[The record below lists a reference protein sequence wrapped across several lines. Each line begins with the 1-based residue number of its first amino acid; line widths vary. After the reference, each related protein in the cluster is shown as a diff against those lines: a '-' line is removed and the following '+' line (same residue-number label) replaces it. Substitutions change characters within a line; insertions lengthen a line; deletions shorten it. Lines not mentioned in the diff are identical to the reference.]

1 MPSDGAAPSDLPA
14 QEDGAG
20 PRAVSVAFGR
30 RLRELRRAADMSQD
44 DLARATGIH
53 ATAIGR
59 YERGVREPRVAM
71 ILHLAHGLGVPPG
84 GRSRPGGCLD
94 VGDLPPPGLPASGD
108 LVHIREQDEQD
119 PLFSLP
125 FPGFAGGGIVD
136 FVQERASAERRR
148 GRLRLPDR
156 QRRA

>member
-44 DLARATGIH
+44 DLARATDIH
-53 ATAIGR
+53 TTAIAR

-71 ILHLAHGLGVPPG
+71 ILQLAYGLGVPPG
-84 GRSRPGGCLD
+84 ALLDGLLDGAGDGGD
-94 VGDLPPPGLPASGD
+94 A
-108 LVHIREQDEQD
+108 
-119 PLFSLP
+119 
-125 FPGFAGGGIVD
+125 
-136 FVQERASAERRR
+136 
-148 GRLRLPDR
+148 
-156 QRRA
+156 